1 MADEQ
6 PAKKQCTETVGTKQ
20 PCHVCSAVVER
31 ILAENVAVEDERDAL
46 KAEVSRM
53 KRKYEPEGP
62 EIVADQTFRLSN
74 NISSNL
80 LDVQIYTGPKLVLTL
95 IPRER
100 NNGNVPDW
108 RFPGPGGVE
117 NAEDNVHVFRR
128 YGKYSLYIG
137 DGTAGHACLVDFNER
152 FVRITEPDFDS
163 TSWESRLVIQA
174 IQAGEQGAGPDS
186 FVAHVPYA
194 VGEGEG
200 EGAGAGA

>member
-1 MADEQ
+1 MADAP
-6 PAKKQCTETVGTKQ
+6 PAKKQCTAGEE
-20 PCHVCSAVVER
+20 PCHVCSDVVER

-80 LDVQIYTGPKLVLTL
+80 LDMQIYTDQSLVLTL

-108 RFPGPGGVE
+108 LFPPRVE
-117 NAEDNVHVFRR
+117 NMVDNVHAFRR

-137 DGTAGHACLVDFNER
+137 DGTAGHACLVDFNES